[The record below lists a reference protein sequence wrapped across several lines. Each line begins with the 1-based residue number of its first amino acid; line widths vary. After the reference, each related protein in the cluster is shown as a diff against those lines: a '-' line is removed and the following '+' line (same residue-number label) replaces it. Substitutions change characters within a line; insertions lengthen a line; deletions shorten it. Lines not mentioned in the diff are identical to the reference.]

1 MAQRAFVVG
10 GTGQTG
16 RAVVRRLVRDGW
28 SVTVAS
34 RGQYPHAFDKSGG
47 VRVIRLDRTEPD
59 QLAVA
64 LPTGTDVLIDLIAH
78 NADDARQLLQVA
90 DRVGSLI
97 VLSTLGVYADA
108 EGRNIRS
115 AYDGRTDF
123 PEFPVPI
130 TEDQPTVSA
139 DDTGY
144 PFAAGKVALEQTLL
158 DQSPVPVTVI
168 RPGAIHGPESTY
180 AREWWLVK
188 RVLDDRKSIV
198 LAHSDNVFHPT
209 ATANLADLIVMA
221 AHRPGTR
228 ILNCGDPEPPT
239 ALEIT
244 QTLLDL
250 MECSLP
256 ILILP
261 GEPPYPGVGDHPWLQ
276 TGSLVADL
284 TAAERELGF
293 RPVTAYAAAAARTV
307 SWLCEEV
314 AGDDWWQRLPR
325 VAALR
330 HFFDYQAEDAFLR
343 RLAYA

>member
-34 RGQYPHAFDKSGG
+34 RGRYPHAFEVSGG
-47 VRVIRLDRTEPD
+47 VRVIRLDRREAD

-64 LPTGTDVLIDLIAH
+64 LPTGTDVLIDLIAC
-78 NADDARQLLQVA
+78 NADDAQQLLQVA

-115 AYDGRTDF
+115 AYDGLTDF

-139 DDTGY
+139 DDAGY

-198 LAHSDNVFHPT
+198 LAHGDNVFHPT

-228 ILNCGDPEPPT
+228 ILNCGDPQPPT

-250 MECSLP
+250 MECPLP
-256 ILILP
+256 ILMLP

-293 RPVTAYAAAAARTV
+293 RPGTSYADAAARTV
-307 SWLCEEV
+307 IWLCDEV
-314 AGDDWWQRLPR
+314 AGDDWWQRLPQ
-325 VAALR
+325 VAALK
-330 HFFDYQAEDAFLR
+330 HFFDYQAEDAYLR